1 MVLYYH
7 VPLVSPALS
16 EMEAGDTLIQN
27 TTIVFNS
34 IKYNDV
40 SSKKQTISIYWK
52 LHLDDK

>member
-7 VPLVSPALS
+7 VPLGSPALS